1 MITESFEYHT
11 PQDVQ
16 SAIALLTEYG
26 PEAKVLAGGHSLV
39 PLMRLRLAT
48 PAVIVDLNHI
58 PQLRGITTENGSITI
73 GAMTTHATIEHSAE
87 LKAMLPVLPAAA
99 TFIGDPMVRN
109 RGTIGGS
116 LVHADPAGDWPAV
129 ALALDT
135 QMQLVGPHGERT
147 VRVDDFFVDLLT
159 SAVEPDEILTN
170 ITIPIPTGRVG
181 LSYQKFA
188 HPASGYAVTGVAA
201 MVMLDGADVCVD
213 SRIAITGAGA
223 TAVRA
228 AESEAMLHGTDLNGG
243 NIDRAAE
250 AALSGIDFLGD
261 IYASEEY
268 REQLVRVYTKRA
280 LLAALRA
287 ATSGHGG
294 EAVKTI

>member
-1 MITESFEYHT
+1 MITETFEYHA
-11 PQDVQ
+11 PEDVQ
-16 SAIALLTEYG
+16 AAVAILAEHG

-48 PAVIVDLNHI
+48 PSVIVDLNRI
-58 PQLRGITTENGSITI
+58 PQLRGITTENGSTTI
-73 GAMTTHATIEHSAE
+73 GAMTTHAAIEHSAE

-99 TFIGDPMVRN
+99 TLIGDPMVRN

-129 ALALDT
+129 ALALDA
-135 QMQLVGPHGERT
+135 QLQLVGPHGERT
-147 VRVDDFFVDLLT
+147 VRADDFFVDLLT

-181 LSYQKFA
+181 VSYQKFA

-201 MVMLDGADVCVD
+201 MVMLDDADACID

-228 AESEAMLHGTDLNGG
+228 TESEAMLRGTDLNGG
-243 NIDRAAE
+243 SIDRAAE
-250 AALSGIDFLGD
+250 SAVSGIDFLGD

-268 REQLVRVYTKRA
+268 REQLVRVYTKRS

-287 ATSGHGG
+287 ATSGHGA
-294 EAVKTI
+294 EAAKTI

>member
-1 MITESFEYHT
+1 MITETFEYHA
-11 PQDVQ
+11 PEDVQ
-16 SAIALLTEYG
+16 AAVAILAEHG

-48 PAVIVDLNHI
+48 PSVIVDLNRI

-73 GAMTTHATIEHSAE
+73 GAMTTHAAIEHSAE

-99 TFIGDPMVRN
+99 TLIGDPMVRN

-129 ALALDT
+129 ALALDA
-135 QMQLVGPHGERT
+135 QLQLVGPHGERT
-147 VRVDDFFVDLLT
+147 VRADDFFVDLLT

-181 LSYQKFA
+181 VSYQKFA

-201 MVMLDGADVCVD
+201 MVMLDDADACIE

-228 AESEAMLHGTDLNGG
+228 TESEAMLRGTDLNGDS
-243 NIDRAAE
+243 IDRAAE
-250 AALSGIDFLGD
+250 SAVSGIDFLGD

-268 REQLVRVYTKRA
+268 REQLVRVYTKRSV
-280 LLAALRA
+280 LAAFRA
-287 ATSGHGG
+287 ATSGHGV
-294 EAVKTI
+294 EAAKTI

>member
-1 MITESFEYHT
+1 MITETFEYHA
-11 PQDVQ
+11 PEDIQAAV
-16 SAIALLTEYG
+16 AILAEHG

-48 PAVIVDLNHI
+48 PSVIVDLNRI

-73 GAMTTHATIEHSAE
+73 GAMTTHAAIEHSAE

-99 TFIGDPMVRN
+99 TLIGDPMVRN

-129 ALALDT
+129 ALALDA
-135 QMQLVGPHGERT
+135 QLQLVGPHGERT
-147 VRVDDFFVDLLT
+147 VRADDFFVDLMT

-181 LSYQKFA
+181 VSYQKFP

-201 MVMLDGADVCVD
+201 MVMLDDADACID

-228 AESEAMLHGTDLNGG
+228 TESEAMLRGTDLNGG
-243 NIDRAAE
+243 SIDRAAE
-250 AALSGIDFLGD
+250 SAVSGIDFLGD

-268 REQLVRVYTKRA
+268 REQLVRVYTKRS

-287 ATSGHGG
+287 ATSGHGA
-294 EAVKTI
+294 EAAKTI

>member
-1 MITESFEYHT
+1 MITEAFEFHT
-11 PQDVQ
+11 PEDVQ
-16 SAIALLTEYG
+16 SAVALLSEHG

-39 PLMRLRLAT
+39 PLMRLRLTT
-48 PAVIVDLNHI
+48 PSVIVDLNRI
-58 PQLRGITTENGSITI
+58 PQLCGITTENGSITI

-99 TFIGDPMVRN
+99 TLIGDPMVRN

-135 QMQLVGPHGERT
+135 QLQLVGPHGERT
-147 VRVDDFFVDLLT
+147 VRADDFFVDLLT

-170 ITIPIPTGRVG
+170 ITIPVPTGRVG
-181 LSYQKFA
+181 ISYQKFA

-201 MVMLDGADVCVD
+201 MVMLDDADVCID

-223 TAVRA
+223 MAVRA
-228 AESEAMLHGTDLNGG
+228 AESEAMLRGTDLNGG
-243 NIDRAAE
+243 SIDHAAE
-250 AALSGIDFLGD
+250 AAGSGIDFLGD

-268 REQLVRVYTKRA
+268 REQLVRVYTKRS
-280 LLAALRA
+280 LIAALRA
-287 ATSGHGG
+287 ATSGHGA
-294 EAVKTI
+294 EAAKTI

>member
-1 MITESFEYHT
+1 MITETFEYHA
-11 PQDVQ
+11 PEDVQ
-16 SAIALLTEYG
+16 AAVAILAEHG

-48 PAVIVDLNHI
+48 PSVIVDLNRI

-73 GAMTTHATIEHSAE
+73 GAMTTHAAIEHSAE

-99 TFIGDPMVRN
+99 ALIGDPMVRN

-129 ALALDT
+129 ALALDA
-135 QMQLVGPHGERT
+135 QLQLVGSHGETT
-147 VRVDDFFVDLLT
+147 VRADDFFVDLMT

-181 LSYQKFA
+181 VSYQKFA

-201 MVMLDGADVCVD
+201 MVTLDDADACIE

-228 AESEAMLHGTDLNGG
+228 TESEAMLRGTDLNGG
-243 NIDRAAE
+243 SIDRAAE
-250 AALSGIDFLGD
+250 SAVSGIDFLGD

-268 REQLVRVYTKRA
+268 REQLVRVYTKRS

-287 ATSGHGG
+287 ATSGHGA
-294 EAVKTI
+294 EAAKTI